1 LVGEADGEKEFLSQ
15 PSAGQSDEGEVMRES
30 ERFGREVLPQIKAF
44 WSLRIEGWRL
54 EVGEGSKDDAG
65 GTAAHSRI

>member
-1 LVGEADGEKEFLSQ
+1 
-15 PSAGQSDEGEVMRES
+15 MRES
-30 ERFGREVLPQIKAF
+30 ERIGREVLPQIKAF
-44 WSLRIEGWRL
+44 SSLRIEGWRL